1 MHFEG
6 EPSNLMTV
14 NFPAIRY
21 QLLEQNN
28 ELSELLF
35 IEYQTHESYTY
46 NQVIY
51 ELAISVIVLFRIQY
65 AIESRL
71 PVPEVK
77 KRKTDVYIHSASIKL
92 LLVKI

>member
-46 NQVIY
+46 N
-51 ELAISVIVLFRIQY
+51 LRISHFGYCTL
-65 AIESRL
+65 
-71 PVPEVK
+71 
-77 KRKTDVYIHSASIKL
+77 
-92 LLVKI
+92 

>member
-6 EPSNLMTV
+6 ELSNLMTV
-14 NFPAIRY
+14 NFPAIWY

-51 ELAISVIVLFRIQY
+51 ELAILVIMFFRIQY

-71 PVPEVK
+71 PAPEVK
-77 KRKTDVYIHSASIKL
+77 KRKTEVYVHSASISL